1 MAVKRIRSRVW
12 ETSTTTGTGTL
23 SLAGAA
29 SGHRAFSAVASN
41 NDTVPYYIVNRTT
54 PTEWE
59 FGVGTWTTGNNLAR
73 TKVYESSN
81 SDAAV
86 NFGAGTKDV
95 FVGVG
100 PRLEEALFIVA
111 ISDETTALTT
121 GTAKVTF
128 YAPYDFTLTDI
139 IAGLSAQSTSG
150 NPAFNVKKAGTTIF
164 ATTLTIDANED
175 TSLTAA
181 TAFNFTAS
189 AASIAFAKGDKITI
203 DIDTAGTGAKGA
215 KIYFMGCKGQ

>member
-12 ETSTTTGTGTL
+12 ETATTTGTGTFAL
-23 SLAGAA
+23 LGAA
-29 SGHRAFSAVASN
+29 SGHRAVSAVAAN
-41 NDTVPYYIVNRTT
+41 NDTVPYYAVNRAV
-54 PTEWE
+54 PSEFE

-81 SDAAV
+81 ADALV
-86 NFGAGTKDV
+86 NFSAGTKDI
-95 FVGVG
+95 FIGVG
-100 PRLEEALFIVA
+100 PRLEECLFAVA

-121 GTAKVTF
+121 GVAKVTF
-128 YAPYDFTLTDI
+128 YAPFDFTLTDI
-139 IAGLSAQSTSG
+139 LAGLSAQSTSG
-150 NPAFNVKKAGTTIF
+150 LPAFNVKKNGTTIF

-181 TAFNFTAS
+181 TAYNFTAS
-189 AASIAFAKGDKITI
+189 AASVAFAKGDKITI

-215 KIYFMGCKGQ
+215 KLYFMGCKGQ